1 MIVDISEVNNMN
13 KYGRIYMKYVIKSPF
28 LFYAFW
34 IGGIILFLA
43 MTLNTKIAV
52 MKTFEVQVV
61 NDTVVLDG
69 IQGEVGE
76 IVYLYTDRNERVYK
90 AAVYEKRDT
99 LENTVLILE
108 DGQPDMPEGR
118 MKADIVIGED
128 SLLRRVFMKAGR
140 ES

>member
-1 MIVDISEVNNMN
+1 MN

-34 IGGIILFLA
+34 IGGIILFLS

-52 MKTFEVQVV
+52 TKTFEVQVI
-61 NDTVVLDG
+61 NDTVVLDR

-90 AAVYEKRDT
+90 AAVHEKKDS
-99 LENTVLILE
+99 EGKTVLVLKN
-108 DGQPDMPEGR
+108 GQPDVPEGR
-118 MKADIVIGED
+118 MKADIVVGED
-128 SLLRRVFMKAGR
+128 SLLRRVFLKAGR

>member
-1 MIVDISEVNNMN
+1 
-13 KYGRIYMKYVIKSPF
+13 MKYVIKSPF

-52 MKTFEVQVV
+52 TKTFEVQVI
-61 NDTVVLDG
+61 NDTVVLDR

-90 AAVYEKRDT
+90 VAVHEKKDS
-99 LENTVLILE
+99 EGKTVLVLKN
-108 DGQPDMPEGR
+108 GQPDVPEGR
-118 MKADIVIGED
+118 MKADIVVGED
-128 SLLRRVFMKAGR
+128 SLLRRVFLKAGR